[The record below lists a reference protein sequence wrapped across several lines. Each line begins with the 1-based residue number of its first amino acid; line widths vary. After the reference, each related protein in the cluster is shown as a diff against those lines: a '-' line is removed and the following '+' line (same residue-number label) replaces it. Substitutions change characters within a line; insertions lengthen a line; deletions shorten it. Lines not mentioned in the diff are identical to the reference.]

1 MSFITTRVK
10 PLVMGIQENIT
21 SIKFFIEKLVR
32 GKSARRSEQSGL
44 LRGKEGTLREREAG
58 DVRAQRRETNQD
70 GCKVHFVRSDWGH
83 LHR

>member
-10 PLVMGIQENIT
+10 PLGKGIQENIT
-21 SIKFFIEKLVR
+21 SIKCFIEKLVR

-44 LRGKEGTLREREAG
+44 LRGKEGTLREAG

-70 GCKVHFVRSDWGH
+70 GRKVYFVRYDWAH